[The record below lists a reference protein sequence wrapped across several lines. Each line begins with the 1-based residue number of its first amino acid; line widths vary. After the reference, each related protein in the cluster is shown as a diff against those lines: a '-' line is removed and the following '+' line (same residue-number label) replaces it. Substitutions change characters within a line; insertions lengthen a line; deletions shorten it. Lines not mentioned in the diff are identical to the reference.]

1 MDVFVSW
8 SGGKDCCLACYRAMT
23 DGLEVKY
30 LASMITK
37 RFGRLYPHHF
47 TPEILKMQ
55 AEAMGVPMVQQW
67 TTVSEYNDK
76 FIKMLKKFKKEDI
89 SGGVFGDVS
98 IGNNDA
104 EEHRQWIESV
114 CKPVDINVHLPLW
127 DEDRESLLLDLIDSG
142 FEAII
147 IAADNERLGKDW
159 LGRKLDRKL
168 LDELKERHKNS
179 ADGKVGYYH
188 TLVVDGP
195 IFKKRIEIIDTDILF
210 KEPFW
215 YLDIIRSDLKDKA
228 ELKEKNEQWLV
239 NGFRY
244 LDFYHKYPQKA
255 LVDRT

>member
-8 SGGKDCCLACYRAMT
+8 SGGKDCCLACYRAMAN
-23 DGLEVKY
+23 GFKVKY

-55 AEAMGVPMVQQW
+55 AEAMGIPLVQQW
-67 TTVSEYNDK
+67 TTVPEYNTR
-76 FIKMLKKFKKEDI
+76 FIGMIKKFKKEGI
-89 SGGVFGDVS
+89 NGGVFGDVS
-98 IGNNDA
+98 IGNKDA

-114 CKPVDINVHLPLW
+114 CRPVDIRVHLPLW

-142 FEAII
+142 FEAVI
-147 IAADNERLGKDW
+147 IAADKDRLGKNW

-179 ADGKVGYYH
+179 GDGEVGYYH

-195 IFKKRIEIIDTDILF
+195 IFKKRIEILDTDIVF

-215 YLDIIRSDLKDKA
+215 YLDIIRCGLKDKVG
-228 ELKEKNEQWLV
+228 LKEK
-239 NGFRY
+239 
-244 LDFYHKYPQKA
+244 
-255 LVDRT
+255 